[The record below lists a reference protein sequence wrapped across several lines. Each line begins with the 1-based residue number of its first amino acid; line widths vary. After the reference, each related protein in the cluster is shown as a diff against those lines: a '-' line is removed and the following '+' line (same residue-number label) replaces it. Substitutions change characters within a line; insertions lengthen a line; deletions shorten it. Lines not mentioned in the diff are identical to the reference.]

1 MKFFAP
7 NPSGEGKLPAA
18 ESETA
23 WQACWKAA
31 ETDIGRTP
39 LGRRVYRLDYEENGR
54 ALRAI
59 VGEPAPPGD
68 RGLVT
73 AIIAFPGAFGSTEA
87 DCYSI
92 QCSGRGDL
100 EAGDSVIVGCEAVR
114 SVEDFD

>member
-1 MKFFAP
+1 MEFFAP

-23 WQACWKAA
+23 WQACWEAA
-31 ETDIGRTP
+31 ETDMGRTP

-59 VGEPAPPGD
+59 VGESEQQGD
-68 RGLVT
+68 LGLVM

-92 QCSGRGDL
+92 RYSARGYL
-100 EAGDSVIVGCEAVR
+100 EPGEPIIVGCEAVR
-114 SVEDFD
+114 SVEDFE